1 MALKKYKPTSP
12 GRRGMMGYDFSTL
25 DKVDPEKSLLS
36 KMTRKVGRGSAG
48 KITVRHRGG
57 GAKRR
62 FRIIDFKMNKFDIP
76 AKVQSIE
83 YDPNRTAF
91 IALVAY
97 ADGEKRYVLA
107 LDGLKKD
114 DKIIVSESASIQTGN
129 RMMLKNIP
137 SGTIINNVEMFS
149 GKGGQIARSAGS
161 SAKLMAVESGYAH
174 VKLSSGQVRLLRED
188 CFATIGQV
196 SNTTYNKVVIGK
208 AGRSRWLGRRPHV
221 RGSAMNPVDHPH
233 GGGEGC
239 QPIGLKHP
247 KTPWGKP
254 ALGFKTR
261 KKNKRLNNFKKRIAK
276 FEEEVTN

>member
-25 DKVDPEKSLLS
+25 DKKAPEKSLLA
-36 KMTRKVGRGSAG
+36 KMTRGSGRGSAG
-48 KITVRHRGG
+48 KITVRHRGN

-76 AKVQSIE
+76 AKVQAIE
-83 YDPNRTAF
+83 YDPNRTSF

-97 ADGEKRYVLA
+97 ADGEKRYILA
-107 LDGLKKD
+107 IDGLKKD
-114 DKIIVSESASIQTGN
+114 DNIIVSESAAIQIGN
-129 RMMLKNIP
+129 RMMLKSILP
-137 SGTIINNVEMFS
+137 GTIINNVEMFS

-161 SAKLMAVESGYAH
+161 SAKLMAIESGYAH
-174 VKLSSGQVRLLRED
+174 VKLSSGQVRLLPEN
-188 CFATIGQV
+188 CYATIGQV
-196 SNTTYNKVVIGK
+196 SNTSYNKVVIGK
-208 AGRSRWLGRRPHV
+208 AGRARWMGKRPEV
-221 RGSAMNPVDHPH
+221 RGSVMNPVDHPH

-261 KKNKRLNNFKKRIAK
+261 KKSKRLNNFKKRVVK
-276 FEEEVTN
+276 VVEEVIN